1 MRIHLITLGRMR
13 LLIAF
18 IPAVFLLI
26 GSIGARAQS
35 SPAVDFI
42 TTDCSAIRGVN
53 YCAPEGHHLEH
64 WLHYNPKDEERYL
77 DYAKKINVNQIRVF
91 LSRAAYETN
100 KEAFRQNLQH
110 LARACQ

>member
-1 MRIHLITLGRMR
+1 MR
-13 LLIAF
+13 LLTAILA
-18 IPAVFLLI
+18 AVSFFTV
-26 GSIGARAQS
+26 SISARAQT
-35 SPAVDFI
+35 PATPDFLA
-42 TTDCSAIRGVN
+42 TDCSAIRGVN

-77 DYAKKINVNQIRVF
+77 DYARKINVNQIRVF

-110 LARACQ
+110 LARACQAR

>member
-26 GSIGARAQS
+26 GSLGARGQS
-35 SPAVDFI
+35 SHAADFI

-64 WLHYNPKDEERYL
+64 WLHYNPKDEELYL
-77 DYAKKINVNQIRVF
+77 DYANKINVNQIRVF
-91 LSRAAYETN
+91 QKLAVYETIN
-100 KEAFRQNLQH
+100 VA
-110 LARACQ
+110 